1 MDMSLGVILF
11 FRLNTREN
19 IITYL
24 MFVVVQALQYS
35 SGLYFVELVAGKK
48 RDVQKLILLK

>member
-11 FRLNTREN
+11 YKSNAREN

-24 MFVVVQALQYS
+24 MFVVVQAWLQICPIKICCS
-35 SGLYFVELVAGKK
+35 
-48 RDVQKLILLK
+48 D